1 MEDAIIITLAT
12 IGSALIGLIIRY
24 SFRSKCED
32 VSCCFGCLKF
42 HRDIKAE
49 KEITTQES
57 SDQGLSLD
65 SREIKQN

>member
-32 VSCCFGCLKF
+32 VNLCFGCLKF
-42 HRDIKAE
+42 HRDIRSE

-57 SDQGLSLD
+57 IE
-65 SREIKQN
+65 EIKQT

>member
-32 VSCCFGCLKF
+32 VNCCFGCLKF
-42 HRDIKAE
+42 HRDVKSEKA
-49 KEITTQES
+49 EITTQES
-57 SDQGLSLD
+57 NE
-65 SREIKQN
+65 EITKRNI

>member
-32 VSCCFGCLKF
+32 VNCCFGCLKF
-42 HRDIKAE
+42 HRDIRSE
-49 KEITTQES
+49 KEITTHQES
-57 SDQGLSLD
+57 SE
-65 SREIKQN
+65 EIKST

>member
-1 MEDAIIITLAT
+1 MQDAIIIALST

-32 VSCCFGCLKF
+32 FSCCFGCLKI
-42 HRDIKAE
+42 HRDIRSE

-57 SDQGLSLD
+57 ME
-65 SREIKQN
+65 EIKQT

>member
-1 MEDAIIITLAT
+1 MEDAIIITLST

-32 VSCCFGCLKF
+32 VNLCFGCLKIT
-42 HRDIKAE
+42 RDIRSE

-57 SDQGLSLD
+57 IE
-65 SREIKQN
+65 EIKQT

>member
-12 IGSALIGLIIRY
+12 ISSALIGLIIRY

-32 VSCCFGCLKF
+32 VNCCFGCLKF
-42 HRDIKAE
+42 HRDIKSE

-57 SDQGLSLD
+57 SE
-65 SREIKQN
+65 EIKQT

>member
-32 VSCCFGCLKF
+32 VNCCFGCLTF
-42 HRDIKAE
+42 HRDVKSEKAE
-49 KEITTQES
+49 EITTQES
-57 SDQGLSLD
+57 SE
-65 SREIKQN
+65 EIKNS